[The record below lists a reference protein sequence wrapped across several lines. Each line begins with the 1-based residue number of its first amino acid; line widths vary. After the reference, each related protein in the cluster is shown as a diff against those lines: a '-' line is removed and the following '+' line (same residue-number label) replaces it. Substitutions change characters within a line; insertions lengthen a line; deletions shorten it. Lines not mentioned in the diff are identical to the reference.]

1 VAGPTE
7 HGVSDGGAAAIRGAL
22 DVPRRALVAAL
33 GLSLL
38 AYAAVATDVVEQGPL
53 WEQDG
58 DVSRW
63 VAGSMP
69 GWAEWLARPFS
80 WVGGAVGVTV
90 LVAAAVLWLLRSGR
104 RIAAA
109 TLVAVAAG
117 SQLLISLGK
126 EGYDRPRPTA
136 GSPVDIPGSPS
147 FPSGHAGTIAVF
159 GLFGL
164 LLADLMPTRAWRV
177 GVTAAGFGLGA
188 LVGASRVV
196 LDVHFV
202 TDVLAGAALGLA
214 WLAACLLVA
223 GLVAGGRRR

>member
-1 VAGPTE
+1 VAGPTA
-7 HGVSDGGAAAIRGAL
+7 HGVSEGGAAAIRGAL

-38 AYAAVATDVVEQGPL
+38 AYAAIATDVVEQGPL

-90 LVAAAVLWLLRSGR
+90 LVAAAVLWLLRRGR

-109 TLVAVAAG
+109 TLVAVATG

-136 GSPVDIPGSPS
+136 GSPVDIPGSLS

-159 GLFGL
+159 GLLGL

-223 GLVAGGRRR
+223 GLVAGRRRR